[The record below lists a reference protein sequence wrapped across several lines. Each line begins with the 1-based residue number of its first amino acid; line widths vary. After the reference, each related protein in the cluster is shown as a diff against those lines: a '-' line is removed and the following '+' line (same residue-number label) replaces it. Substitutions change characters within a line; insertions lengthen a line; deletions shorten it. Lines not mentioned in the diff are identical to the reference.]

1 MNSFTMIGYIYIF
14 HVAYCTGSNSA
25 GDMVFWMQPTQ
36 NPGFSCVG
44 ISGNTIQLQSTCD
57 PIAATSQQ
65 FTMSEINPGAPV
77 DTSGSSMPASW

>member
-1 MNSFTMIGYIYIF
+1 M
-14 HVAYCTGSNSA
+14 
-25 GDMVFWMQPTQ
+25 FWMQPTQ

-44 ISGNTIQLQSTCD
+44 ISGIGCALYRLQDPDHECTDDPLTIQLESTCD
-57 PIAATSQQ
+57 PKATTNQQ